1 MCELLGISAKRPIE
15 ARRYLREFYTHS
27 VRHPHGWG
35 LMREKNGLAEII
47 KEPECASRSAIID
60 DIINGT
66 EPQKILLAH
75 IRLATV
81 GGMSVDNCHPYTGV
95 DNSGRRWILIHNG
108 TIYSGNKLSKYL
120 ETQKGDTDSERIFM
134 YLIDEI
140 NNAIK
145 ENGGAISWE
154 QRCAVLDKIV
164 TELSPR
170 NKLNL
175 LIYDGGFL
183 YAHKNMRETLFY
195 KQDSDGIVIS
205 TTPLD
210 NEEWTKVPKTRLLAF
225 RDGEQVFEGKD
236 HGNIFIPTL
245 EYITALDA
253 MNI

>member
-35 LMREKNGLAEII
+35 LMREKSGSVEII
-47 KEPECASRSAIID
+47 KEPECASGSTIID
-60 DIINGT
+60 DVINGT
-66 EPQKILLAH
+66 DPQKILLAH

-108 TIYSGNKLSKYL
+108 TIYSGKQLSKYL

-140 NNAIK
+140 NRAIK
-145 ENGGAISWE
+145 EKGGALSWE
-154 QRCAVLDKIV
+154 QRCGVLDKIV

-175 LIYDGGFL
+175 LIYDGELL
-183 YAHKNMRETLFY
+183 YVHKNMRETLFY
-195 KQDSDGIVIS
+195 KYTDGGIVIS

-210 NEEWTKVPKTRLLAF
+210 EDEWTKVPKTQLLAF
-225 RDGEQVFEGKD
+225 RDGEKVFEGTN
-236 HGNIFIPTL
+236 HGSIFIPTL
-245 EYITALDA
+245 EYITTLDA